1 VHKVPTVVVVLVAV
15 DSAVVVAVVVSV
27 AAVAAVVFSNR
38 TTLADVGL
46 TESNG

>member
-1 VHKVPTVVVVLVAV
+1 
-15 DSAVVVAVVVSV
+15 V

>member
-1 VHKVPTVVVVLVAV
+1 
-15 DSAVVVAVVVSV
+15 VVAVVVSV

-38 TTLADVGL
+38 TTLADVDL